1 MKRRS
6 IQEARY
12 LEQQINKSNN
22 GSPSLFKG
30 PRYTQGNKIGSKEKI
45 RKNLI
50 SQLIESNWDQN
61 LLQDNLRRRRNLSV
75 HNNGGAASEFDSLLT
90 QMQCYNMMRQ
100 GCTQQEP
107 LLADQNANKANVK
120 SMISNMLSAQQQNN
134 RSWSN
139 KFKNADKKSQVTSL
153 NYMNRTDFAF
163 QAQQNQRRFG
173 QLLGPSDNQ
182 VGKSRKMK
190 KRDTITDKAKS
201 SIAITSYQNR
211 DNIMNFPPK
220 TPKIPNID
228 MQSLDRSR

>member
-1 MKRRS
+1 
-6 IQEARY
+6 
-12 LEQQINKSNN
+12 
-22 GSPSLFKG
+22 
-30 PRYTQGNKIGSKEKI
+30 
-45 RKNLI
+45 
-50 SQLIESNWDQN
+50 
-61 LLQDNLRRRRNLSV
+61 
-75 HNNGGAASEFDSLLT
+75 
-90 QMQCYNMMRQ
+90 
-100 GCTQQEP
+100 
-107 LLADQNANKANVK
+107 
-120 SMISNMLSAQQQNN
+120 
-134 RSWSN
+134 
-139 KFKNADKKSQVTSL
+139 
-153 NYMNRTDFAF
+153 MNRTDFAF